1 MMKVATIDTMLSFY
15 LAFIYIN
22 KPHYNTDR
30 ILCMAHYLFTIQQ
43 NNRLK
48 QKGILK
54 RFSHTC
60 YGSQPG
66 REEIREIKQ
75 KKFLELKNNRKSL
88 EFKKWFLKYYPNDIS
103 KNKDN
108 EKKQKKITN
117 KKTKKRKKKLKR
129 KKQTKKR

>member
-48 QKGILK
+48 QKGLLK
-54 RFSHTC
+54 RFSNTC
-60 YGSQPG
+60 YGSQQD

-75 KKFLELKNNRKSL
+75 KKFLELK
-88 EFKKWFLKYYPNDIS
+88 
-103 KNKDN
+103 
-108 EKKQKKITN
+108 
-117 KKTKKRKKKLKR
+117 
-129 KKQTKKR
+129 